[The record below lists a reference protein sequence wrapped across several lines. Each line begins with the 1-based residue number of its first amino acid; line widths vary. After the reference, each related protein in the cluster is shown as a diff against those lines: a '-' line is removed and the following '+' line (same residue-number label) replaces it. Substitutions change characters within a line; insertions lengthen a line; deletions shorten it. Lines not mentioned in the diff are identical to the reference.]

1 MRRSGGSSLFWKETR
16 MAKKGYRKTTPEERE
31 RWRRNQERLERLL
44 EKALADLGIS
54 REELHRRVGFP
65 PPGKA

>member
-1 MRRSGGSSLFWKETR
+1 
-16 MAKKGYRKTTPEERE
+16 MASKGYRKTTPEERE

-44 EKALADLGIS
+44 ERALTELQVS

-65 PPGKA
+65 PLRKA

>member
-1 MRRSGGSSLFWKETR
+1 
-16 MAKKGYRKTTPEERE
+16 MAKKGSQKTTPEERE

-44 EKALADLGIS
+44 DTALKELRIS
-54 REELHRRVGFP
+54 REELHLRVGFP